1 VTPDGPGRDRIGD
14 EHVGDGSSGDDTSG
28 GEFSGADHLGWRIS
42 ALLDG
47 ELSVTEE
54 IVARG
59 HLERC
64 DQCQDEFVEV
74 TQARF
79 FVRQL
84 GDVEPPQDFVDKL
97 VSSGG
102 PRFSPRLGLAGLVA
116 LAAAWILFLAI
127 GVGVSLPDV
136 SPPVDEF
143 AEQHVAVA
151 DQADADLPERSD
163 GFRRV
168 PMAELDD
175 LDAPYTAPATLASDN
190 DEGPGFDRVAAY
202 DNDGSLQVLYSDG
215 ETRVSVFQQEGVLD
229 WGTLPSSG
237 DRDGAG
243 GAAAWVGT
251 PSVIGEGTPSV
262 VVIDKGS
269 VVYTVVTDAPPAA
282 AVTVARD
289 LPDPPSYS
297 IGQRAQKNLEQL
309 ARRVGLG
316 AAEVA
321 PRRPGPDG

>member
-1 VTPDGPGRDRIGD
+1 MTDDD
-14 EHVGDGSSGDDTSG
+14 AMAGDG
-28 GEFSGADHLGWRIS
+28 HLGWRIS

-47 ELSVTEE
+47 ELGVTEE

-59 HLERC
+59 HLEGC
-64 DQCQDEFVEV
+64 DQCQDEFLEV
-74 TQARF
+74 TQARS

-102 PRFSPRLGLAGLVA
+102 SRFSRRLGLAGLVA

-151 DQADADLPERSD
+151 DNADADLPERSD

-168 PMAELDD
+168 AVADLDD
-175 LDAPYTAPATLASDN
+175 LDAPFAAPASLASDR
-190 DEGPGFDRVAAY
+190 DAAPAFDRVAAY
-202 DNDGSLQVLYSDG
+202 DGDDSLQVLYSNG
-215 ETRVSVFQQEGVLD
+215 ETRVSVFQQEGSLD
-229 WGTLPSSG
+229 WATLPATG
-237 DRDGAG
+237 DRDEVDGSE
-243 GAAAWVGT
+243 AWVGT
-251 PSVIGEGTPSV
+251 SSDVGDGTPSV
-262 VVIDKGS
+262 VVIDKGN
-269 VVYTVVTDAPPAA
+269 VVYTVVTDAPPDA

-289 LPDPPSYS
+289 LPDPPAYS
-297 IGQRAQKNLEQL
+297 LGQRAQKNLEEL

-316 AAEVA
+316 AAEAA
-321 PRRPGPDG
+321 PNGSGRDS